1 MALVMYDLDGTLLD
15 TADEIAQAVN
25 LTLNEFGLESVS
37 VDQVRN
43 WIGHGTG
50 WLMKRAWEEQKGSA
64 DAVSDADW
72 DKVMKRFV
80 HHYEATAGTT
90 STPFPHVLETL
101 RKASDYGVKQ
111 AVVTNKER
119 RFADRI
125 LEKHGLTDQFDLVIC
140 GDSLSVKKPNP
151 AVITHCLNTLGATQ
165 GESLF
170 IGDSEIDGKKTEQN
184 LPLAL
189 QNIQILELIKEKTAG
204 NLNEQ
209 ETDLIN
215 QVLVDLKSKYAN
227 A

>member
-1 MALVMYDLDGTLLD
+1 MYDLDGTLLD

-64 DAVSDADW
+64 DAVKDTVTEADW

-90 STPFPHVLETL
+90 SIPFPHVLETL
-101 RKASDYGVKQ
+101 RKARDYGVKQ

-170 IGDSEIDGKKTEQN
+170 IGDSEIDVSTAKAAGVMCWAVPYGYN
-184 LPLAL
+184 LGRPISEAMPDRIVPDIREVPNFFRHL
-189 QNIQILELIKEKTAG
+189 
-204 NLNEQ
+204 
-209 ETDLIN
+209 
-215 QVLVDLKSKYAN
+215 
-227 A
+227 

>member
-1 MALVMYDLDGTLLD
+1 MYDLDGTLLD

-90 STPFPHVLETL
+90 SIPFPHVLETL
-101 RKASDYGVKQ
+101 RKARDYGVKQ

-170 IGDSEIDGKKTEQN
+170 IGDSEIDVSTAKAAGVMCWAVPYGYN
-184 LPLAL
+184 LGRPISEAMPDRIVPDIREVPNFFRHL
-189 QNIQILELIKEKTAG
+189 
-204 NLNEQ
+204 
-209 ETDLIN
+209 
-215 QVLVDLKSKYAN
+215 
-227 A
+227 